1 MFYDQLFLIQSPEI
15 LKEDDLPG
23 LDETFTKF
31 DFDLLDLW
39 GRKTG
44 LIRGNFFETTQ
55 VGDVN
60 HFESSISRAFNPE
73 FVGGWS
79 SILYYTGHGL
89 DKENAS
95 KLQYPSS
102 PSLGDLKKR
111 FVDDHRG
118 YNRFLTLSDFLTR
131 KCEGRKVKGGELFL
145 HKRGFCDLYGVLKN
159 WPVGSDGY
167 PSVFRNWETHRQI
180 RKPLL
185 KHFIIIVDSCYG
197 GEFAKQLPE
206 FIKDTVQLDPT
217 LFDEINITIQA
228 ACGPDERTFGGYFTP
243 VFTYLNDPDNEQLLE
258 TLKIE
263 WEGMTEEAKNKYR
276 LLDLPSPMIVTTLP
290 APQGSTMEIPVMNNY
305 CEDLKV
311 NLFPDAG
318 FFKFCFLKVYRHQDK
333 TLHEGQDRV
342 LDKVLAT
349 QFMSRRQFNV
359 IDYKLKIMGG
369 SPGRVSPYAGNPLGL
384 FLLEDPHD
392 EGKVI
397 CAHIH
402 FDKKDTSHYSRVNLV
417 HHKRPPLES
426 TSLLHDED
434 HDNLSKTTIKYYKYK
449 IEVTGDRCTHQ
460 LVEACRQFVQEDEM
474 GRWEDVSRW
483 NMTEEDI
490 SVRGRFRTAQER
502 SARGDNYLKYIE
514 KFNLPKVSY
523 E

>member
-1 MFYDQLFLIQSPEI
+1 MFYDQLFIIQSPEI
-15 LKEDDLPG
+15 LKVNDHPG
-23 LDETFTKF
+23 LDETFTSN
-31 DFDLLDLW
+31 DFDLLADL
-39 GRKTG
+39 GRKVA
-44 LIRGNFFETTQ
+44 LIRRKLVE
-55 VGDVN
+55 DSIVN
-60 HFESSISRAFNPE
+60 FESRISRAFNSE
-73 FVGGWS
+73 FVGSWS
-79 SILYYTGHGL
+79 TIWYYTGHAL
-89 DKENAS
+89 DKEKAS
-95 KLQYPSS
+95 KLQYSSS
-102 PSLGDLKKR
+102 PNLGNLVRR

-118 YNRFLTLSDFLTR
+118 YNHSLTLSNFLTK

-145 HKRGFCDLYGVLKN
+145 HRFGFCDLYGLLKY
-159 WPVGSDGY
+159 WLVGSDGY
-167 PSVFRNWETHRQI
+167 PSVLRNWETHRQI

-185 KHFIIIVDSCYG
+185 KHFVIIVDSCYS

-206 FIKDTVQLDPT
+206 FIKDTEQLDPT
-217 LFDEINITIQA
+217 LFDEINIIQA

-290 APQGSTMEIPVMNNY
+290 APQGSTMEIPVMNNH

-342 LDKVLAT
+342 LDQHLAT

-369 SPGRVSPYAGNPLGL
+369 SPGPVSPYAGNPLGL

-434 HDNLSKTTIKYYKYK
+434 LDNLSKTTIKYYKYK
-449 IEVTGDRCTHQ
+449 IEVTHDRCTHQ

-490 SVRGRFRTAQER
+490 SVKRKFRMVQER
-502 SARGDNYLKYIE
+502 SAWEDNYLKYIE
-514 KFNLPKVSY
+514 KFNLPKVSD

>member
-1 MFYDQLFLIQSPEI
+1 MFYDQLFIIQSPEI
-15 LKEDDLPG
+15 LKVNDHPG
-23 LDETFTKF
+23 LDETFTSN
-31 DFDLLDLW
+31 DFDLLDDL
-39 GRKTG
+39 GRKVA
-44 LIRGNFFETTQ
+44 LIRRKLVE
-55 VGDVN
+55 DSIVN
-60 HFESSISRAFNPE
+60 FESRISRAFNSE
-73 FVGGWS
+73 FVGSWS
-79 SILYYTGHGL
+79 TIWYYTGHAL
-89 DKENAS
+89 DKEKAS
-95 KLQYPSS
+95 KLQYSSS
-102 PSLGDLKKR
+102 PNLGNLVRR

-118 YNRFLTLSDFLTR
+118 YNHSLTLSNFLTK

-145 HKRGFCDLYGVLKN
+145 HRFGFCDLYGLLKY
-159 WPVGSDGY
+159 WLVGSDGY
-167 PSVFRNWETHRQI
+167 PSVLRNWETHRQI

-185 KHFIIIVDSCYG
+185 KHFVIIVDSCYS

-206 FIKDTVQLDPT
+206 FIKDTEQLDPT

-342 LDKVLAT
+342 LDQDLAT

-369 SPGRVSPYAGNPLGL
+369 SPGPDRPYAGNPLGL

-434 HDNLSKTTIKYYKYK
+434 RDNLSKTTIKYYKYK
-449 IEVTGDRCTHQ
+449 IEVTHDRCTHQ

-490 SVRGRFRTAQER
+490 SVKRKFRMVQER
-502 SARGDNYLKYIE
+502 SAWEDNYLKYIE
-514 KFNLPKVSY
+514 KFNLPKVSD

>member
-1 MFYDQLFLIQSPEI
+1 MIYDQLCIIQSPEI
-15 LKEDDLPG
+15 LKEDDHPG
-23 LDETFTKF
+23 LDETFTSN
-31 DFDLLDLW
+31 DVDLLDDL
-39 GRKTG
+39 GRKVAFIHRT
-44 LIRGNFFETTQ
+44 FADYF
-55 VGDVN
+55 VD
-60 HFESSISRAFNPE
+60 FESRISRAFNSE
-73 FVGGWS
+73 FVGSWS
-79 SILYYTGHGL
+79 NIWYYTGHAL
-89 DKENAS
+89 DKEKAS
-95 KLQYPSS
+95 KLQYSSS
-102 PSLGDLKKR
+102 PNLGNLVRR

-118 YNRFLTLSDFLTR
+118 YNHSLTLSNFLTK

-145 HKRGFCDLYGVLKN
+145 HRFGFCDLYGLLKY
-159 WPVGSDGY
+159 WLVGSDGY
-167 PSVFRNWETHRQI
+167 PSVLRNWETHRQI

-185 KHFIIIVDSCYG
+185 KHFVIIVDSCYS

-206 FIKDTVQLDPT
+206 FIKDTEQLDPT

-342 LDKVLAT
+342 LDQDLAT

-369 SPGRVSPYAGNPLGL
+369 SPGPDRPYAGNPLGL

-434 HDNLSKTTIKYYKYK
+434 RDNLSKTTIKYYKYK
-449 IEVTGDRCTHQ
+449 IEVTCDRCTHQ

>member
-1 MFYDQLFLIQSPEI
+1 MFYDQLFIIQSPEI
-15 LKEDDLPG
+15 LKVNDHPG
-23 LDETFTKF
+23 LDETFTSN
-31 DFDLLDLW
+31 DFDLLADL
-39 GRKTG
+39 GRKVA
-44 LIRGNFFETTQ
+44 LIRRKLVE
-55 VGDVN
+55 DSIVN
-60 HFESSISRAFNPE
+60 FESRISRAFNSE
-73 FVGGWS
+73 FVGSWS
-79 SILYYTGHGL
+79 TIWYYTGHAL
-89 DKENAS
+89 DKEKAS
-95 KLQYPSS
+95 KLQYSSS
-102 PSLGDLKKR
+102 PNLGNLVRR

-118 YNRFLTLSDFLTR
+118 YNHSLTLSNFLKK

-145 HKRGFCDLYGVLKN
+145 HRFGFCDLYGLLKY
-159 WPVGSDGY
+159 WLVGSDGY
-167 PSVFRNWETHRQI
+167 PSVLRNWETHRQI

-185 KHFIIIVDSCYG
+185 KHFVIIVDSCYS

-206 FIKDTVQLDPT
+206 FIKDTEQLDPT

-290 APQGSTMEIPVMNNY
+290 APQGSTMEIPVMNNH

-342 LDKVLAT
+342 LDQHLAT

-369 SPGRVSPYAGNPLGL
+369 SPGPVSPYAGNPLGL

-434 HDNLSKTTIKYYKYK
+434 LDNLSKTTIKYYKYK
-449 IEVTGDRCTHQ
+449 IEVTHDRCTHQ

-490 SVRGRFRTAQER
+490 SVKRKFRMVQER
-502 SARGDNYLKYIE
+502 SAWEDNYLKYIE
-514 KFNLPKVSY
+514 KFNLPKVSD